1 MLNLLMSSNN
11 QNKMNV
17 FFIGVY
23 ALIKLKNN
31 LKWIKD

>member
-1 MLNLLMSSNN
+1 MFNLLMSSNI

-23 ALIKLKNN
+23 ALIELK
-31 LKWIKD
+31 D

>member
-23 ALIKLKNN
+23 ALIELK
-31 LKWIKD
+31 D

>member
-1 MLNLLMSSNN
+1 MFNLLMSSNN

-23 ALIKLKNN
+23 ALIELK
-31 LKWIKD
+31 D

>member
-23 ALIKLKNN
+23 ALIGLK
-31 LKWIKD
+31 D